1 MTALQTGYQFT
12 GAIPYYVVGTLVVSS
27 IILELGPVLTGLILA
42 GRIGARYAAELGTM
56 RVTEQIDA
64 LESLGRSPASHL
76 VIPRVLA
83 GLIMIPALT
92 VLANLSGVL
101 SGWISVKAVLPVTD
115 ADFIYG
121 AQYYW
126 RPWDAYYSIIKA
138 FFFAGSITVIACY
151 MGFNTQQGAEGV
163 GRSTTTAV
171 VTSSV
176 LILVLDTVL
185 TGCCSTNDRAPRPAQ
200 GIRETGGPGPGRLR
214 SARGRDRRVDG
225 PFRHRQERLLK
236 HIIGLIKPDSG
247 TVMWMARTEHAQAEG
262 ASEMR
267 SHIGYVF
274 QNGALF
280 DSMTCSRTFAW
291 EVTDEANTPISILP
305 GADHRVPPLVN
316 LSPRRRE
323 VPGAALRRD
332 AETGG
337 IARAIAGRRST
348 CCTTSPPPASTRSTR
363 TSSTAWC
370 NASITSWGSPASW

>member
-1 MTALQTGYQFT
+1 MKVLAALGRWVLEGLGHVGRLSYFIVDTARGLSEVRIWWPRMMIEAWNIGAGSLFIVMLISAFAGAVTALQTGYQFT
-12 GAIPYYVVGTLVVSS
+12 GSIPYYVVGTLVVSS
-27 IILELGPVLTGLILA
+27 IILELGPVLTALILA

-185 TGCCSTNDRAPRPAQ
+185 T
-200 GIRETGGPGPGRLR
+200 
-214 SARGRDRRVDG
+214 
-225 PFRHRQERLLK
+225 RLL
-236 HIIGLIKPDSG
+236 LN
-247 TVMWMARTEHAQAEG
+247 Q
-262 ASEMR
+262 
-267 SHIGYVF
+267 
-274 QNGALF
+274 
-280 DSMTCSRTFAW
+280 
-291 EVTDEANTPISILP
+291 
-305 GADHRVPPLVN
+305 
-316 LSPRRRE
+316 
-323 VPGAALRRD
+323 
-332 AETGG
+332 
-337 IARAIAGRRST
+337 
-348 CCTTSPPPASTRSTR
+348 
-363 TSSTAWC
+363 
-370 NASITSWGSPASW
+370 

>member
-1 MTALQTGYQFT
+1 MRLLAALGRWVLEGLSHVGRLSYFMLDTARGLSEVRIWWPRMMIEAWNIGAGSLFIVMLISAFAGAVTALQTGYQFT
-12 GAIPYYVVGTLVVSS
+12 GSIPYYVVGTLVVSS
-27 IILELGPVLTGLILA
+27 IVLELGPVLTALILA

-171 VTSSV
+171 VTSSI

-185 TGCCSTNDRAPRPAQ
+185 T
-200 GIRETGGPGPGRLR
+200 
-214 SARGRDRRVDG
+214 
-225 PFRHRQERLLK
+225 RLL
-236 HIIGLIKPDSG
+236 LN
-247 TVMWMARTEHAQAEG
+247 Q
-262 ASEMR
+262 
-267 SHIGYVF
+267 
-274 QNGALF
+274 
-280 DSMTCSRTFAW
+280 
-291 EVTDEANTPISILP
+291 
-305 GADHRVPPLVN
+305 
-316 LSPRRRE
+316 
-323 VPGAALRRD
+323 
-332 AETGG
+332 
-337 IARAIAGRRST
+337 
-348 CCTTSPPPASTRSTR
+348 
-363 TSSTAWC
+363 
-370 NASITSWGSPASW
+370 

>member
-1 MTALQTGYQFT
+1 MNVLAALGRWVLEGFSQVGRLSFFVIESARGIGEVRIWWPRMMVEAWNIGAGSLFIVMLISAFAGAVTALQTGYQFT
-12 GAIPYYVVGTLVVSS
+12 GSIPYYVVGTLVVSS
-27 IILELGPVLTGLILA
+27 IILELGPVLTALILA

-138 FFFAGSITVIACY
+138 FFFAGSITIIACY

-185 TGCCSTNDRAPRPAQ
+185 T
-200 GIRETGGPGPGRLR
+200 
-214 SARGRDRRVDG
+214 
-225 PFRHRQERLLK
+225 RLL
-236 HIIGLIKPDSG
+236 LN
-247 TVMWMARTEHAQAEG
+247 Q
-262 ASEMR
+262 
-267 SHIGYVF
+267 
-274 QNGALF
+274 
-280 DSMTCSRTFAW
+280 
-291 EVTDEANTPISILP
+291 
-305 GADHRVPPLVN
+305 
-316 LSPRRRE
+316 
-323 VPGAALRRD
+323 
-332 AETGG
+332 
-337 IARAIAGRRST
+337 
-348 CCTTSPPPASTRSTR
+348 
-363 TSSTAWC
+363 
-370 NASITSWGSPASW
+370 

>member
-1 MTALQTGYQFT
+1 MNPLAALGRWVLDGFSHVGRLSYFVLEGLRGLAEVRIWWPRMMVEAWNIGAGSLFIVMLISAFAGAVTALQTGYQFT
-12 GAIPYYVVGTLVVSS
+12 GSIPYYVVGTLVTSS
-27 IILELGPVLTGLILA
+27 IILELGPVLTALILA

-76 VIPRVLA
+76 VVPRVLA

-92 VLANLSGVL
+92 VLANLSGVV
-101 SGWISVKAVLPVTD
+101 SGWLSVKAVLPVTD

-185 TGCCSTNDRAPRPAQ
+185 T
-200 GIRETGGPGPGRLR
+200 
-214 SARGRDRRVDG
+214 
-225 PFRHRQERLLK
+225 RLL
-236 HIIGLIKPDSG
+236 LN
-247 TVMWMARTEHAQAEG
+247 Q
-262 ASEMR
+262 
-267 SHIGYVF
+267 
-274 QNGALF
+274 
-280 DSMTCSRTFAW
+280 
-291 EVTDEANTPISILP
+291 
-305 GADHRVPPLVN
+305 
-316 LSPRRRE
+316 
-323 VPGAALRRD
+323 
-332 AETGG
+332 
-337 IARAIAGRRST
+337 
-348 CCTTSPPPASTRSTR
+348 
-363 TSSTAWC
+363 
-370 NASITSWGSPASW
+370 

>member
-1 MTALQTGYQFT
+1 MNALAAIGRWVLDGFSHVGRLSFFVVEGMRGLGEVRIWWPRMMVEAWNIGAGSLFIVMLISAFAGAVTALQTGYQFT
-12 GAIPYYVVGTLVVSS
+12 GSIPYYVVGTLVTSS
-27 IILELGPVLTGLILA
+27 IILELGPVLTALILA

-92 VLANLSGVL
+92 VLANLSGVV
-101 SGWISVKAVLPVTD
+101 SGWLSVKAVLPVTD

-171 VTSSV
+171 VTSSI

-185 TGCCSTNDRAPRPAQ
+185 T
-200 GIRETGGPGPGRLR
+200 
-214 SARGRDRRVDG
+214 
-225 PFRHRQERLLK
+225 RLL
-236 HIIGLIKPDSG
+236 LN
-247 TVMWMARTEHAQAEG
+247 Q
-262 ASEMR
+262 
-267 SHIGYVF
+267 
-274 QNGALF
+274 
-280 DSMTCSRTFAW
+280 
-291 EVTDEANTPISILP
+291 
-305 GADHRVPPLVN
+305 
-316 LSPRRRE
+316 
-323 VPGAALRRD
+323 
-332 AETGG
+332 
-337 IARAIAGRRST
+337 
-348 CCTTSPPPASTRSTR
+348 
-363 TSSTAWC
+363 
-370 NASITSWGSPASW
+370 

>member
-1 MTALQTGYQFT
+1 MNPLAALGRWVLEGFSHVGRLSYFVLEGLRGMAEVRIWWPRMMVEAWNIGAGSLFIVMLISAFAGAVTALQTGYQFT
-12 GAIPYYVVGTLVVSS
+12 GSIPYYVVGTLVTSS
-27 IILELGPVLTGLILA
+27 IILELGPVLTALILA

-76 VIPRVLA
+76 VVPRVLA

-92 VLANLSGVL
+92 VLANLSGVV
-101 SGWISVKAVLPVTD
+101 SGWLSVKAVLPVTD

-185 TGCCSTNDRAPRPAQ
+185 T
-200 GIRETGGPGPGRLR
+200 
-214 SARGRDRRVDG
+214 
-225 PFRHRQERLLK
+225 RLL
-236 HIIGLIKPDSG
+236 LN
-247 TVMWMARTEHAQAEG
+247 Q
-262 ASEMR
+262 
-267 SHIGYVF
+267 
-274 QNGALF
+274 
-280 DSMTCSRTFAW
+280 
-291 EVTDEANTPISILP
+291 
-305 GADHRVPPLVN
+305 
-316 LSPRRRE
+316 
-323 VPGAALRRD
+323 
-332 AETGG
+332 
-337 IARAIAGRRST
+337 
-348 CCTTSPPPASTRSTR
+348 
-363 TSSTAWC
+363 
-370 NASITSWGSPASW
+370 

>member
-1 MTALQTGYQFT
+1 MNALAAIGRWVLDGFSHIGRLSYFVVEGLRGLAEVRIWWPRMMVEAWNIGAGSLFIVMLISAFAGAVTALQTGYQFT
-12 GAIPYYVVGTLVVSS
+12 GSIPYYVVGTLVTSS
-27 IILELGPVLTGLILA
+27 IILELGPVLTALILA

-76 VIPRVLA
+76 VVPRVLA

-92 VLANLSGVL
+92 VLANLSGVV
-101 SGWISVKAVLPVTD
+101 SGWLSVKAVLPVTD

-185 TGCCSTNDRAPRPAQ
+185 T
-200 GIRETGGPGPGRLR
+200 
-214 SARGRDRRVDG
+214 
-225 PFRHRQERLLK
+225 RLL
-236 HIIGLIKPDSG
+236 LN
-247 TVMWMARTEHAQAEG
+247 Q
-262 ASEMR
+262 
-267 SHIGYVF
+267 
-274 QNGALF
+274 
-280 DSMTCSRTFAW
+280 
-291 EVTDEANTPISILP
+291 
-305 GADHRVPPLVN
+305 
-316 LSPRRRE
+316 
-323 VPGAALRRD
+323 
-332 AETGG
+332 
-337 IARAIAGRRST
+337 
-348 CCTTSPPPASTRSTR
+348 
-363 TSSTAWC
+363 
-370 NASITSWGSPASW
+370 

>member
-1 MTALQTGYQFT
+1 MNVLAALGRWVLEGFSQVGRLSFFMVESARGLGEVRIWWPRMMVEAWNIGAGSLFIVMLISAFAGAVTALQTGYQFT
-12 GAIPYYVVGTLVVSS
+12 GSIPYYVVGTLVVSS
-27 IILELGPVLTGLILA
+27 IILELGPVLTALILA

-126 RPWDAYYSIIKA
+126 RSWDAYYSIIKA
-138 FFFAGSITVIACY
+138 FFFAGSITIIACY

-185 TGCCSTNDRAPRPAQ
+185 T
-200 GIRETGGPGPGRLR
+200 
-214 SARGRDRRVDG
+214 
-225 PFRHRQERLLK
+225 RLL
-236 HIIGLIKPDSG
+236 LN
-247 TVMWMARTEHAQAEG
+247 Q
-262 ASEMR
+262 
-267 SHIGYVF
+267 
-274 QNGALF
+274 
-280 DSMTCSRTFAW
+280 
-291 EVTDEANTPISILP
+291 
-305 GADHRVPPLVN
+305 
-316 LSPRRRE
+316 
-323 VPGAALRRD
+323 
-332 AETGG
+332 
-337 IARAIAGRRST
+337 
-348 CCTTSPPPASTRSTR
+348 
-363 TSSTAWC
+363 
-370 NASITSWGSPASW
+370 